1 MITSPSTAQR
11 LIASPSVLLDDT
23 DHRLIPTLLGLTAVG
38 GAIIGAAAGLQHDGL
53 QGLYS
58 SVKMPAML
66 VIPPL
71 LVLPA
76 LRGLSDTL
84 DLDLPLRKAAVAA
97 IATSARTAIFAA
109 ALTPIYWLFGAAT
122 GESYAALVFGLAA
135 TMAVGGMFGWAVLAA
150 APGSSTPKHLR
161 SLAFTLGSGVLFLLA
176 AGQTGWHLRPF
187 VRQQSAPASFFAP
200 PEGDIYSSLK
210 ERLDGRGPSRA
221 RLVEPTTLQ
230 APVPADALPAVP
242 ADEFPAD
249 AIPADAIP
257 ADEDVPAGQSPLPA
271 NAAPV
276 DPVPP
281 IDDATPADAT
291 PADPVP
297 ANTDVPADPSR
308 DP

>member
-1 MITSPSTAQR
+1 MVPSDFPAQR
-11 LIASPSVLLDDT
+11 LIASPSALLDDT
-23 DHRLIPTLLGLTAVG
+23 DPRLIPTLLGLTAVG

-58 SVKMPAML
+58 ALKMPAML

-122 GESYAALVFGLAA
+122 GESYGALVFGLAA
-135 TMAVGGMFGWAVLAA
+135 TMTVGGMFGWAVLAA

-161 SLAFTLGSGVLFLLA
+161 SLAFTLGSGILFLLA

-210 ERLDGRGPSRA
+210 ERFDGTTRRGSALLPDRTTPTSPTPGHA
-221 RLVEPTTLQ
+221 SAAEPG
-230 APVPADALPAVP
+230 DEAV
-242 ADEFPAD
+242 DDD
-249 AIPADAIP
+249 AIPANTDA
-257 ADEDVPAGQSPLPA
+257 S
-271 NAAPV
+271 
-276 DPVPP
+276 
-281 IDDATPADAT
+281 PADA
-291 PADPVP
+291 VP
-297 ANTDVPADPSR
+297 APAADEATGDDEAAAPSR
-308 DP
+308 AP